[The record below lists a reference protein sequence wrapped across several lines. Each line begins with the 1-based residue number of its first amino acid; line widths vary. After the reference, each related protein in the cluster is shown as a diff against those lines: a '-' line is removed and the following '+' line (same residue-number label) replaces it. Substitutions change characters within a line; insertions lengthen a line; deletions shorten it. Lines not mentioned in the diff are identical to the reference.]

1 MVKDSKDFYTFVRD
15 NDLQWIFNFLL
26 EGFDIM
32 SKQKTDS
39 GEQPNAIYERL
50 MASIKKGLIYEEEK
64 SLDVFA
70 GVVNPVVAAL
80 SVFCEALDEY
90 LEYSSAEDDK
100 IVDGIYH

>member
-1 MVKDSKDFYTFVRD
+1 MVIDSKDFYTFVKD

-26 EGFDIM
+26 EGFNIM
-32 SKQKTDS
+32 SKQN
-39 GEQPNAIYERL
+39 EQTNVVYERL
-50 MASIKKGLIYEEEK
+50 MESIKNGLANEEEK
-64 SLDVFA
+64 SLDVFS
-70 GVVNPVVAAL
+70 GVVNPVIAAL

>member
-1 MVKDSKDFYTFVRD
+1 MVKDSKDFYVFVKD
-15 NDLQWIFNFLL
+15 NNLQWIFNFLL

-32 SKQKTDS
+32 
-39 GEQPNAIYERL
+39 GEQGKQSQQNAIYERL
-50 MASIKKGLIYEEEK
+50 MANIKKGLVNEEERA
-64 SLDVFA
+64 LDVFA

-90 LEYSSAEDDK
+90 LEYSSVEDDK